1 MTNYRYRCIVSG
13 TCPPAVTTNA
23 VTLVVSTPPTITT
36 NPANVTI
43 CANANASFTVVA
55 AGIPAPTIYQWQ
67 VSTDAGATWTNL
79 TTGGSF
85 TSTFTITAAGTALS
99 GNRYRV
105 IVTNNC
111 GQTVTST
118 AATLTVNAV
127 PVVTVTSLTNTRI
140 CLSDTL
146 IPLAGLPVG
155 GSWSGVG
162 VSGFNFIPG
171 VTAVGTYTLTYT
183 YTNAAGCA
191 ASATTVAKVEACP
204 ERIRLL
210 SENGVLLYP
219 NPNSGQFFIK
229 MNSTLYNYLGVRVY
243 NMTGQVV
250 NGNITNEAV
259 TSPSYSGLVYGR
271 VIPINLSNL
280 PSGTYM
286 VKVFYDDGVRT
297 SEKGFL
303 VVINK

>member
-1 MTNYRYRCIVSG
+1 
-13 TCPPAVTTNA
+13 
-23 VTLVVSTPPTITT
+23 
-36 NPANVTI
+36 
-43 CANANASFTVVA
+43 VA
-55 AGIPAPTIYQWQ
+55 AGIPTPNIYQWQ
-67 VSTDAGATWTNL
+67 LSTDGGATWTNL

-85 TSTFTITAAGTALS
+85 TPTYTIPSVATTQNGH
-99 GNRYRV
+99 RFRC

-111 GQTVTST
+111 GQTVTS
-118 AATLTVNAV
+118 ASATLTVNAI
-127 PVVTVTSLTNTRI
+127 PVVTVGSLTGVRI
-140 CLSDTL
+140 CISDTL
-146 IPLAGLPVG
+146 VPLSGSPVG

-162 VSGFNFIPG
+162 VSGFNFVPG

-183 YTNAAGCA
+183 YTNAAGCTA
-191 ASATTVAKVEACP
+191 AATTVAKVEDCA

-219 NPNSGQFFIK
+219 NPNSGQFFIR

-243 NMTGQVV
+243 NMAGQVV
-250 NGNITNEAV
+250 NGTINNDAV
-259 TSPSYSGLVYGR
+259 TSPTYSGLVYGR

-286 VKVFYDDGVRT
+286 VKVFYDDGIRT